1 MTKFRARPT
10 VEVMWEGDDSRS
22 SSYPRR
28 STVEIPSFIMEDYRG
43 GGSAQSITDY
53 LRNAHGFQQFEWE
66 WINGDKQCP

>member
-10 VEVMWEGDDSRS
+10 VEVVWAGCDGRG

-43 GGSAQSITDY
+43 GGSAKSVTDY
-53 LRNAHGFQQFEWE
+53 LKSAHGFRQFEWE
-66 WINGDKQCP
+66 WINEDE